1 MKTASKLTGYLKVI
15 MESSQEQGKEIVEIK
30 KRIENMN
37 NVIQSNA
44 VSAEKTVTV
53 EELYSMSRNIETFV
67 QKLYRLVTE

>member
-1 MKTASKLTGYLKVI
+1 
-15 MESSQEQGKEIVEIK
+15 MESSQEQSQEIIEIK

-44 VSAEKTVTV
+44 VSAEKMATV

>member
-1 MKTASKLTGYLKVI
+1 